1 LPVSSRKILLADDS
15 VTIQKVV
22 NLTFAEEGIEVITT
36 GDGDMALARIWE
48 DRPDVV
54 LADVNMPGANGYQVC
69 EALRKT
75 DATQHIPVI
84 LLVGSFEP
92 FDEAEAKRVGANA
105 YLTKPFH
112 SIRQLVDQVSAL
124 MPEEAGE
131 QAEPAKAAVPG
142 DDIETLYERSLSEP
156 ETDDAAT
163 TREYE
168 FGDQGMDDELI
179 ETEQMGEPAEQAA
192 ATTAGFDETFEN
204 VHDEQLAGEVEMPTT
219 GQFGEQVTATPF
231 ESIDVEPVSA
241 EFGSEERFAPE
252 AESGSESYLPEPERF
267 GGQEPYRPEPEAVE
281 FDEAPA
287 GFERFDEPSVPEEPR
302 YGDAVEQPPQWSD
315 QPAYEQPAGQ
325 QSQWGDASPFDETV
339 QYAAPEA
346 GVGEEP
352 YRAPQEEYQRP
363 QEHELQAPSHEQP
376 YQPGHF
382 VQENFVHDEPE
393 DSFEANPFQATTEEF
408 SRSEAGLEIPQRSPF
423 EGEPMTREEM
433 ELLELPPTDEN
444 ETVELTTTERAALMG
459 SNKQIVTISPE
470 LMEEIVQQVVERLS
484 SKY

>member
-1 LPVSSRKILLADDS
+1 MPSRKILLADDS
-15 VTIQKVV
+15 ITIQKVV

-48 DRPDVV
+48 DRPDLV

-69 EALRKT
+69 EALRRT
-75 DATQHIPVI
+75 EATQHIPVI

-124 MPEEAGE
+124 MPEDGAD
-131 QAEPAKAAVPG
+131 QAEPPKATVPG
-142 DDIETLYERSLSEP
+142 DDIETLYERSMSEP
-156 ETDDAAT
+156 EPEHDPS

-179 ETEQMGEPAEQAA
+179 ETEQMTEPAEQPPAVTAA
-192 ATTAGFDETFEN
+192 FDETFEN
-204 VHDEQLAGEVEMPTT
+204 VHDEQLGGNVELPPVEDL
-219 GQFGEQVTATPF
+219 G
-231 ESIDVEPVSA
+231 EPVSEA
-241 EFGSEERFAPE
+241 QFERFDAAPVTE
-252 AESGSESYLPEPERF
+252 VFSQEPERESYLPEPERF
-267 GGQEPYRPEPEAVE
+267 GGQEPYRPEPEVVE

-287 GFERFDEPSVPEEPR
+287 GFERFAEPSTLEEPR
-302 YGDAVEQPPQWSD
+302 REEAVEQPPQWSEA
-315 QPAYEQPAGQ
+315 PAYEQPAGQ
-325 QSQWGDASPFDETV
+325 QTQWRDASPFEETV
-339 QYAAPEA
+339 QYDAPEA
-346 GVGEEP
+346 GVEVGQYE
-352 YRAPQEEYQRP
+352 APQDDYQRP
-363 QEHELQAPSHEQP
+363 QEHEYQAPSHEQP

-382 VQENFVHDEPE
+382 VQESFVHNEPE
-393 DSFEANPFQATTEEF
+393 DSFESNPFQATTEEF
-408 SRSEAGLEIPQRSPF
+408 SRSEAGLEIPQAPVAH
-423 EGEPMTREEM
+423 GQPMTQEEM
-433 ELLELPPTDEN
+433 ELLELPPTDDN